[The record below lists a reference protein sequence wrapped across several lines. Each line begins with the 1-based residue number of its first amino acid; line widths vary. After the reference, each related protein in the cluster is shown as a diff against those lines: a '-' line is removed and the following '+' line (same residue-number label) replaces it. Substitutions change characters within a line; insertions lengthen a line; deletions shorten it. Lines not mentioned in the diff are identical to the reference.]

1 MSYFCKMKRHGLDS
15 TSWCKS
21 QAVKVHDKL
30 QQGKA
35 WLIRIYLSVSKSSPV
50 AVHMHSVYA
59 KLCVV
64 SIYSFPYS
72 HLEFS
77 FCWICSHSLFLLS
90 VTWKLVIPTV
100 YPKEQDNIFDPLFFW
115 SSYSGLFRCYGLYQS
130 WYWGRLKSA
139 CVCEQVINC
148 GLPCIFF

>member
-35 WLIRIYLSVSKSSPV
+35 WLTRIYLSVRKSSPV
-50 AVHMHSVYA
+50 AVCMHSVYA

-90 VTWKLVIPTV
+90 VTWKFVIPTV
-100 YPKEQDNIFDPLFFW
+100 YPKEQDNILDPLIF
-115 SSYSGLFRCYGLYQS
+115 L
-130 WYWGRLKSA
+130 
-139 CVCEQVINC
+139 
-148 GLPCIFF
+148 IFFAVGCLGVMVYIRVGIGTDLNLPVYVNK